1 MASGKSFP
9 SGEKEMCKEIFTSLW
24 TELDDGRMSGA
35 MAVTLLPNPRQSINQ
50 SICTYIHTYIPH
62 HSTDGKRK
70 GKTSG
75 PLMTFCVS
83 ELIYPET
90 T

>member
-35 MAVTLLPNPRQSINQ
+35 MAVTLLPNPGQSINQ
-50 SICTYIHTYIPH
+50 SICTYIHTYLI
-62 HSTDGKRK
+62 TLQMAREK
-70 GKTSG
+70 GRHLV
-75 PLMTFCVS
+75 P
-83 ELIYPET
+83 
-90 T
+90 